1 MSSPRI
7 GVFLPQI
14 RSSFTE
20 IEEKV
25 SVAESLGYD
34 SVWFMDH
41 LAAPGM
47 PETACLEAWT
57 LVSALA
63 VRTERIRLGHL
74 VLCNEFRHPAL
85 LAKMAA
91 SLDRISL
98 GRLELGLG
106 WGSVP
111 DELVTFG
118 IGNHTARVRAGR
130 LKETLE
136 VLKRLFT
143 GEQVSYQ
150 GEYFSLDGAVANPRP
165 LQDPLPI
172 HLGGA
177 GPKLTLPLV
186 AEYATWWNCPSYG
199 IDKLAE
205 LRPLAGGARVS
216 AQHPVGLIR
225 SESERANVEQQVR
238 RRFGNWGGLIVGN
251 AEEVAAALSREV
263 TLGVELFVLQFHDFG
278 DPASLEAFARDVVP
292 QISA

>member
-1 MSSPRI
+1 MSSLRFAA
-7 GVFLPQI
+7 FLPQI
-14 RSSFTE
+14 RMSFAE

-25 SVAESLGYD
+25 SAAESLGYD

-47 PETACLEAWT
+47 PESDCLEAWT
-57 LVSALA
+57 LASALA

-85 LAKMAA
+85 LAKMVATF
-91 SLDRISL
+91 DHISG

-111 DELVTFG
+111 DELATFG
-118 IGNHTARVRAGR
+118 IGHHPARVRAGR

-136 VLKRLFT
+136 GLKRLFT
-143 GEQVSYQ
+143 GEQVSYE
-150 GEYFSLDGAVANPRP
+150 GEYFSLDRAVANPRP

-216 AQHPVGLIR
+216 ATPTAGLPT
-225 SESERANVEQQVR
+225 
-238 RRFGNWGGLIVGN
+238 G
-251 AEEVAAALSREV
+251 ALQN
-263 TLGVELFVLQFHDFG
+263 TYT
-278 DPASLEAFARDVVP
+278 RD
-292 QISA
+292 SS